1 MSRVAVLSVLCVLVV
16 AAAVVTAQN
25 TATTAVQQ
33 QPQTPGILERVL
45 TEYVYPLR
53 DYDWRNALRNIIG
66 SVMNYLA
73 PATKEPKA
81 GGGGGAFTAQER
93 ARVLVRRALVQAVQY
108 AESFMA

>member
-1 MSRVAVLSVLCVLVV
+1 MSRVAVLFVLCVLL
-16 AAAVVTAQN
+16 AAVVTAQN
-25 TATTAVQQ
+25 TASTAVQQ
-33 QPQTPGILERVL
+33 QQQTPGILERVL

-81 GGGGGAFTAQER
+81 GGGAFTAQER